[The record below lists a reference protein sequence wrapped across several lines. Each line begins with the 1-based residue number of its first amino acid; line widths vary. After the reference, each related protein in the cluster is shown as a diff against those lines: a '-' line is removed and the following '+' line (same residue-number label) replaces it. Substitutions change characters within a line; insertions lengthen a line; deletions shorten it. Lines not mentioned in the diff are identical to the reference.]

1 MHIVIE
7 VLGGSVGG
15 LYKRFRPPP
24 ARPRRPTRLVYTVK
38 FPVDKKI
45 RFAYYYNS

>member
-1 MHIVIE
+1 MRMVIE

-24 ARPRRPTRLVYTVK
+24 ARQRRPLRLVYTIVIALTYGT
-38 FPVDKKI
+38 FL
-45 RFAYYYNS
+45 